1 MATASQPMPDQQGQG
16 AAPAAGA
23 GAPPASPDQGAP
35 DQSAAQQPG
44 TPSQAPANPMQML
57 LARWYQTVKQ
67 MAASDPRLASGAEKI
82 SQGIQE
88 MQTALVSPPQPTPVS
103 QQPQY

>member
-16 AAPAAGA
+16 APAPGG
-23 GAPPASPDQGAP
+23 GAPSTPPDQGAP
-35 DQSAAQQPG
+35 DQNTPQQPG
-44 TPSQAPANPMQML
+44 ASSQAPANPMQML
-57 LARWYQTVKQ
+57 RARWYQTVKQ

-82 SQGIQE
+82 AQGIQE
-88 MQTALVSPPQPTPVS
+88 MQTALVSPPQPTPVG